1 MIFANHSGSILN
13 RQMLRTTLFIALTLL
28 AQQTYAEPDVK
39 PLAVESPP
47 TVETPLERSSR
58 ILKEVNAQF
67 ENQRRP
73 SAPNLNHFPQPAT
86 NLSPA
91 EVAKQ
96 FSQQPIIFPTQ
107 KAAHELMIFVS
118 FSMPPESLQRIV
130 EQSAR
135 TGAHIVFRGFKG
147 DKMMDM
153 SKHIAELIGKHRVE
167 ISVNPP
173 AFTQFKITHV
183 PALVI
188 AQPNA
193 SEQMSDGCA
202 LPTRYVKV
210 TGDVG
215 QSYALDLIERTS
227 PQFAVAAQGFNR
239 RISGSIQ

>member
-13 RQMLRTTLFIALTLL
+13 RQMLRTTLFTALTLL
-28 AQQTYAEPDVK
+28 AQLACAEPDVK
-39 PLAVESPP
+39 HLASES
-47 TVETPLERSSR
+47 PLERSSR

-96 FSQQPIIFPTQ
+96 FGQQPIILPTQ

-135 TGAHIVFRGFKG
+135 TGAR
-147 DKMMDM
+147 
-153 SKHIAELIGKHRVE
+153 
-167 ISVNPP
+167 
-173 AFTQFKITHV
+173 
-183 PALVI
+183 
-188 AQPNA
+188 
-193 SEQMSDGCA
+193 
-202 LPTRYVKV
+202 
-210 TGDVG
+210 
-215 QSYALDLIERTS
+215 
-227 PQFAVAAQGFNR
+227 
-239 RISGSIQ
+239 